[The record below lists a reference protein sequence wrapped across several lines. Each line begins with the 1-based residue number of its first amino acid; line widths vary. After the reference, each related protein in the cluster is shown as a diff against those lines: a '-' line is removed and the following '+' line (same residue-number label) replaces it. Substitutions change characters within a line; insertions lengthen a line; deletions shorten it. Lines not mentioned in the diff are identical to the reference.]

1 MVHSSTTVLP
11 LKSARER
18 LRPFESVSVKAGA
31 AAPMS
36 ARAVAGCMPAL
47 MHHPDALPQRDPRR
61 GPARQHCPVDLE
73 VVHASHMV
81 NDAVAGRGY
90 ESRLTQRPGRVLK
103 MNLTESEA
111 I

>member
-1 MVHSSTTVLP
+1 MTQLILERSCPSGEWRAHCT
-11 LKSARER
+11 AR
-18 LRPFESVSVKAGA
+18 
-31 AAPMS
+31 
-36 ARAVAGCMPAL
+36 
-47 MHHPDALPQRDPRR
+47 
-61 GPARQHCPVDLE
+61 PARHVCPVGRLGHLE